1 MFINYF
7 CAKFI
12 KMSHIQNLEKNLSIT
27 RKSLI
32 SHSLYSK
39 LDSKQKLIDFMEN
52 HVFAVWDF
60 MSLIKALQKNLTC
73 VDVPWTPNENRLAGR
88 LVNEIVLAEES
99 DVDSNGD
106 PKSHFELYLES
117 MSQIGA
123 STKIINDFISKIKN
137 SKSYSDSI
145 EKININPIVKEFMD
159 FTFNIINTNKN
170 HVIASVFTFG
180 REDLIPDM
188 FIEIVKK
195 LSNSDEIEADNLVYY
210 LERHIEIDAD
220 EHGPMALKMIEE
232 LCGDDETKWK
242 EAEIASKKAL
252 EMRIKLWNYIEI
264 KLIKTYPLPILSSY

>member
-1 MFINYF
+1 
-7 CAKFI
+7 
-12 KMSHIQNLEKNLSIT
+12 MSYIQNLEKNLSST

-32 SHSLYSK
+32 NHSLYSK
-39 LDSKQKLIDFMEN
+39 LDSKQKLVEFMEN

-60 MSLIKALQKNLTC
+60 MSLIKALQRNLTC
-73 VDVPWTPNENRLAGR
+73 IEVPWIPNENRLAGR

-99 DVDSNGD
+99 DVDLNGN

-117 MSQIGA
+117 MIQIGA
-123 STKIINDFISKIKN
+123 STKKIEDFIFKIKTL
-137 SKSYSDSI
+137 KSYNKSI
-145 EKININPIVKEFMD
+145 ENINISPVVKEFMD

-195 LSNSDEIEADNLVYY
+195 LSINDEIKADHLIYY

-220 EHGPMALKMIEE
+220 EHGPMALKMIEK
-232 LCGDDETKWK
+232 LCGEDEIKWK
-242 EAEIASKKAL
+242 EAEIASKKSL
-252 EMRIKLWNYIEI
+252 EMRIKLWDYIENKI
-264 KLIKTYPLPILSSY
+264 N

>member
-1 MFINYF
+1 
-7 CAKFI
+7 
-12 KMSHIQNLEKNLSIT
+12 MSYIQNLEKNLSST
-27 RKSLI
+27 RKSLVN
-32 SHSLYSK
+32 HNLYSK
-39 LDSKQKLIDFMEN
+39 LDSKQKLVEFMEN

-73 VDVPWTPNENRLAGR
+73 VDIPWVPNKNRLAGR

-99 DVDSNGD
+99 DVDLKGN

-117 MSQIGA
+117 MIQIGA
-123 STKIINDFISKIKN
+123 STKIIEDFISEIKN
-137 SKSYSDSI
+137 SKSYTKSV

-159 FTFNIINTNKN
+159 FTFNIIDTNKN

-195 LSNSDEIEADNLVYY
+195 LSFNDEIKSDNLIYY

-232 LCGDDETKWK
+232 LCGGDKEKWK

-252 EMRIKLWNYIEI
+252 EMRIKLWNYIENKI
-264 KLIKTYPLPILSSY
+264 S

>member
-117 MSQIGA
+117 MNQIGA

-137 SKSYSDSI
+137 SKSYSNSI
-145 EKININPIVKEFMD
+145 DKININPIVKEFMD

-252 EMRIKLWNYIEI
+252 EMRIKLWNYIENKI
-264 KLIKTYPLPILSSY
+264 N

>member
-1 MFINYF
+1 
-7 CAKFI
+7 
-12 KMSHIQNLEKNLSIT
+12 MSYIQNLEKNLSST

-32 SHSLYSK
+32 NHSLYSK
-39 LDSKQKLIDFMEN
+39 LDSKQKLVEFMEN

-60 MSLIKALQKNLTC
+60 MSLIKALQRNLTC
-73 VDVPWTPNENRLAGR
+73 IEVPWIPNENRLAGR

-99 DVDSNGD
+99 DVDLNGN

-117 MSQIGA
+117 MIQIGA
-123 STKIINDFISKIKN
+123 STKKIEDFIFKIKTL
-137 SKSYSDSI
+137 KSYNKSI
-145 EKININPIVKEFMD
+145 ENIHISPVVKEFMD

-195 LSNSDEIEADNLVYY
+195 LSINDEIKADHLIYY

-220 EHGPMALKMIEE
+220 EHGPMALKMIEK
-232 LCGDDETKWK
+232 LCGEDEIKWK

-252 EMRIKLWNYIEI
+252 EMRIKLWDYIENKI
-264 KLIKTYPLPILSSY
+264 N

>member
-1 MFINYF
+1 
-7 CAKFI
+7 
-12 KMSHIQNLEKNLSIT
+12 MSYIQILEKNLSST

-32 SHSLYSK
+32 NHSLYSK
-39 LDSKQKLIDFMEN
+39 LDSKQKLVEFMEN

-60 MSLIKALQKNLTC
+60 MSLIKALQRNLTC
-73 VDVPWTPNENRLAGR
+73 IEVPWIPNENRLAGR

-99 DVDSNGD
+99 DVDLNGN

-117 MSQIGA
+117 MIQIGA
-123 STKIINDFISKIKN
+123 STKKIEDFIFKIKTL
-137 SKSYSDSI
+137 KSYNKSI
-145 EKININPIVKEFMD
+145 ENINISPVVKEFMD

-195 LSNSDEIEADNLVYY
+195 LSINDEIKANHLIYY

-220 EHGPMALKMIEE
+220 EHGPMALKMIEK
-232 LCGDDETKWK
+232 LCGEDEMKWK

-252 EMRIKLWNYIEI
+252 EMRIKLWDYIENKI
-264 KLIKTYPLPILSSY
+264 N

>member
-1 MFINYF
+1 
-7 CAKFI
+7 
-12 KMSHIQNLEKNLSIT
+12 MSYIQNLEKNLSST

-32 SHSLYSK
+32 NHSLYSK
-39 LDSKQKLIDFMEN
+39 LDSKQKLVEFMEN

-60 MSLIKALQKNLTC
+60 MSLIKALQRNLTC
-73 VDVPWTPNENRLAGR
+73 IEVPWIPNENRLAGR

-99 DVDSNGD
+99 DVDLNGN

-117 MSQIGA
+117 MIQIGA
-123 STKIINDFISKIKN
+123 STKKIEDFIFRIKTL
-137 SKSYSDSI
+137 KSYNKSI
-145 EKININPIVKEFMD
+145 ENINISPVVKEFMD

-195 LSNSDEIEADNLVYY
+195 LSINDEIKSDHLIYY

-220 EHGPMALKMIEE
+220 EHGPMALKMIEK
-232 LCGDDETKWK
+232 LCGEDEIKWK

-252 EMRIKLWNYIEI
+252 EMRIKLWDYIENKI
-264 KLIKTYPLPILSSY
+264 N

>member
-1 MFINYF
+1 
-7 CAKFI
+7 
-12 KMSHIQNLEKNLSIT
+12 MSYIQNLEKNLSIT

-32 SHSLYSK
+32 NHSLYSK
-39 LDSKQKLIDFMEN
+39 LDSKQKLVEFMEN

-60 MSLIKALQKNLTC
+60 MSLIKALQRNLTC
-73 VDVPWTPNENRLAGR
+73 IEVPWIPNENRLAGR

-99 DVDSNGD
+99 DVDLNGN

-117 MSQIGA
+117 MIQIGA
-123 STKIINDFISKIKN
+123 STKKIEDFIFKIKTL
-137 SKSYSDSI
+137 KSYNKSI
-145 EKININPIVKEFMD
+145 ENINISPVVKEFMD

-195 LSNSDEIEADNLVYY
+195 LSINDEIKADHLIYY

-220 EHGPMALKMIEE
+220 EHGPMALKMIEK
-232 LCGDDETKWK
+232 LCGEDEMKWK

-252 EMRIKLWNYIEI
+252 EMRIKLWDYIENKI
-264 KLIKTYPLPILSSY
+264 N

>member
-1 MFINYF
+1 
-7 CAKFI
+7 
-12 KMSHIQNLEKNLSIT
+12 MSYIQNLEKNLSST

-32 SHSLYSK
+32 NHSLYSK
-39 LDSKQKLIDFMEN
+39 LDSKQKLVEFMEN

-60 MSLIKALQKNLTC
+60 MSLIKALQRNLTC
-73 VDVPWTPNENRLAGR
+73 IEVPWIPNENRLAGR

-99 DVDSNGD
+99 DVDLNGN

-117 MSQIGA
+117 MIQIGA
-123 STKIINDFISKIKN
+123 NTKKIEDFIFKIKTL
-137 SKSYSDSI
+137 KSYNKSI
-145 EKININPIVKEFMD
+145 ENINISPVVKEFMD

-195 LSNSDEIEADNLVYY
+195 LSINDEIKADHLIYY

-220 EHGPMALKMIEE
+220 EHGPMALKMIEK
-232 LCGDDETKWK
+232 LCGEDEMKWK

-252 EMRIKLWNYIEI
+252 EMRIKLWDYIENKI
-264 KLIKTYPLPILSSY
+264 N

>member
-12 KMSHIQNLEKNLSIT
+12 KMSYIQNLEKNLSIT
-27 RKSLI
+27 RKSLV

-73 VDVPWTPNENRLAGR
+73 VDVPWVPNENRLAGR

-99 DVDSNGD
+99 DVDLNGD

-117 MSQIGA
+117 MNQIGA

-137 SKSYSDSI
+137 SKSYSNSI
-145 EKININPIVKEFMD
+145 DKININPIVKEFMD

-210 LERHIEIDAD
+210 
-220 EHGPMALKMIEE
+220 
-232 LCGDDETKWK
+232 
-242 EAEIASKKAL
+242 
-252 EMRIKLWNYIEI
+252 
-264 KLIKTYPLPILSSY
+264 

>member
-1 MFINYF
+1 
-7 CAKFI
+7 
-12 KMSHIQNLEKNLSIT
+12 MSYIQILEKNLSST

-32 SHSLYSK
+32 NHSLYSK
-39 LDSKQKLIDFMEN
+39 LDSKQKLVEFMEN

-60 MSLIKALQKNLTC
+60 MSLIKALQRNLTC
-73 VDVPWTPNENRLAGR
+73 IEVPWIPNENRLAGR

-99 DVDSNGD
+99 DVDLNGN

-117 MSQIGA
+117 MIQIGA
-123 STKIINDFISKIKN
+123 STKKIEDFIFKIKTL
-137 SKSYSDSI
+137 KSYDKSI
-145 EKININPIVKEFMD
+145 ENINISPVVKEFMD
-159 FTFNIINTNKN
+159 FTFNIINTYKN

-195 LSNSDEIEADNLVYY
+195 LSINDEIKANHLIYY

-220 EHGPMALKMIEE
+220 EHGPMALKMIEK
-232 LCGDDETKWK
+232 LCGEDEMKWK

-252 EMRIKLWNYIEI
+252 EMRIKLWDYIENKI
-264 KLIKTYPLPILSSY
+264 N

>member
-1 MFINYF
+1 
-7 CAKFI
+7 
-12 KMSHIQNLEKNLSIT
+12 MSHIHNLEKNLSKT

-32 SHSLYSK
+32 NHNLYSK
-39 LDSKQKLIDFMEN
+39 LNSKQKLIDFMEN

-73 VDVPWTPNENRLAGR
+73 TDIPWTPNENRLAGR

-99 DVDSNGD
+99 DVDLNGN

-117 MSQIGA
+117 MIQIGA
-123 STKIINDFISKIKN
+123 NTKKIEDFISKIKTL
-137 SKSYSDSI
+137 KSYNKSVESM
-145 EKININPIVKEFMD
+145 NISPVVKQFMD

-188 FIEIVKK
+188 FIKIVKK
-195 LSNSDEIEADNLVYY
+195 LSVNDEIKADNLIYY
-210 LERHIEIDAD
+210 LERHIEVDSD

-232 LCGDDETKWK
+232 LCGKDEKKWK

-252 EMRIKLWNYIEI
+252 EMRIKLWDYIENKI
-264 KLIKTYPLPILSSY
+264 N

>member
-1 MFINYF
+1 MH
-7 CAKFI
+7 KFY
-12 KMSHIQNLEKNLSIT
+12 KMSHIHNLEKNLSKT

-32 SHSLYSK
+32 NHNLYSK
-39 LDSKQKLIDFMEN
+39 LNSKQKLIDFMEN

-73 VDVPWTPNENRLAGR
+73 VDVPWVPNENRLAGR

-117 MSQIGA
+117 MNKIGA

-137 SKSYSDSI
+137 SKSYSNSI
-145 EKININPIVKEFMD
+145 DKININPIVKEFMD

-188 FIEIVKK
+188 FIEIENDEVQLRSTPTYLTTTFDNANSVSNLNGAT
-195 LSNSDEIEADNLVYY
+195 LSTTGEY
-210 LERHIEIDAD
+210 LSPATQDFKGVFA
-220 EHGPMALKMIEE
+220 
-232 LCGDDETKWK
+232 
-242 EAEIASKKAL
+242 
-252 EMRIKLWNYIEI
+252 
-264 KLIKTYPLPILSSY
+264 

>member
-1 MFINYF
+1 MT
-7 CAKFI
+7 
-12 KMSHIQNLEKNLSIT
+12 HIQNLERNLSIT
-27 RKSLI
+27 RNSLI
-32 SHSLYSK
+32 NHNLYSK
-39 LDSKQKLIDFMEN
+39 LDSKQKLVEFMEN

-73 VDVPWTPNENRLAGR
+73 VDIPWTPNANRLAGR

-99 DVDSNGD
+99 DVDQNGD

-117 MSQIGA
+117 MIQIGA
-123 STKIINDFISKIKN
+123 NTTIIEDFVTQIKN
-137 SKSYSDSI
+137 SKSYNKSI
-145 EKININPIVKEFMD
+145 ENININPIVKEFMYY
-159 FTFNIINTNKN
+159 TFNIIDTNKN

-195 LSNSDEIEADNLVYY
+195 LSISDEIKADNLIYY

-242 EAEIASKKAL
+242 EAEVASKKAL
-252 EMRIKLWNYIEI
+252 EMRIKLWNFIENKI
-264 KLIKTYPLPILSSY
+264 S

>member
-1 MFINYF
+1 
-7 CAKFI
+7 
-12 KMSHIQNLEKNLSIT
+12 MSIEHIQKEIKGLRQELKSHRLYQELETIEDIKIFT
-27 RKSLI
+27 Q
-32 SHSLYSK
+32 
-39 LDSKQKLIDFMEN
+39 D

-73 VDVPWTPNENRLAGR
+73 VDVPWVPNENRLAGR

-99 DVDSNGD
+99 DVDLNGD

-117 MSQIGA
+117 MNQIGA

-137 SKSYSDSI
+137 SKSYSNSI
-145 EKININPIVKEFMD
+145 DKININPIIKEFMD

-252 EMRIKLWNYIEI
+252 EMRIKLWNYIENMI
-264 KLIKTYPLPILSSY
+264 S